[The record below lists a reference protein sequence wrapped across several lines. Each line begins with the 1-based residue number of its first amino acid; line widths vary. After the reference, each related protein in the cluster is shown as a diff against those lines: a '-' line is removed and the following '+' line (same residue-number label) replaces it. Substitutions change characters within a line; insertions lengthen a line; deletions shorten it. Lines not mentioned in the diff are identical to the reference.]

1 MSVAHEA
8 RAQSDDAHVAS
19 YEELRNRALA
29 GSAHGHHLALLL
41 REGMAAWMAQSSPR
55 VATVTPLA
63 DRQRR
68 GTQPDTAEETNAG
81 IVRVLASMAL
91 AGREGASA

>member
-1 MSVAHEA
+1 MTVTDAT
-8 RAQSDDAHVAS
+8 RAQSDEVHLVS
-19 YEELRNRALA
+19 YEELRHRALA

-41 REGMAAWMAQSSPR
+41 REGVAAWMAQSSPR
-55 VATVTPLA
+55 AATVTRLA

-68 GTQPDTAEETNAG
+68 GTQPDTVDETNVG